1 MFGLYDRAQPRLVA
15 SPFLLQ
21 YLKEEVSGGAVRCL
35 IFEERGKIT
44 CYLGKLRSK
53 TDSLDTLERTS
64 GICCDHLFCTGGV
77 PCTRRSSGKQIISS
91 KREVV
96 MIPTTLPFFLLT
108 HFPQEDV
115 ENLYCFVIHI

>member
-1 MFGLYDRAQPRLVA
+1 MFGLYGRAQPRLVA

-77 PCTRRSSGKQIISS
+77 PCT
-91 KREVV
+91 
-96 MIPTTLPFFLLT
+96 P
-108 HFPQEDV
+108 
-115 ENLYCFVIHI
+115 